1 MHYRLAEERDID
13 SICALIQSAIAE
25 MERNNIHQWD
35 EIYPAKEDFL
45 DDIRK
50 RTLYVGTP
58 DDSIPDTIAVVYA
71 INKDADE
78 QYQNGTWDYPDSNY
92 SIIHRLCVN
101 PKFQNLGLAKETL
114 THIEDTLRDSGTE
127 TIRLDVFTDNP
138 FALRLYRKNGY
149 KETGTAHWRKGTFL
163 LMEKHL

>member
-1 MHYRLAEERDID
+1 MHYRLAEEQDID
-13 SICALIQSAIAE
+13 SICNLIKSAIAE

-45 DDIRK
+45 DDISK
-50 RTLYVGTP
+50 RTLYVGTTG
-58 DDSIPDTIAVVYA
+58 DSIPGTIAVVYA

-101 PKFQNLGLAKETL
+101 PEYQNRGLAKETL

-138 FALRLYRKNGY
+138 FALKLYRKNGY

>member
-35 EIYPAKEDFL
+35 EIYPTKEDFL
-45 DDIRK
+45 DDIGK

-58 DDSIPDTIAVVYA
+58 YDSAPGTIAVVYA
-71 INKDADE
+71 VNKDADE
-78 QYQNGTWDYPDSNY
+78 QYQNGTWDYPDSNFN
-92 SIIHRLCVN
+92 IIHRLCVN
-101 PKFQNLGLAKETL
+101 PEFQNLGLAKETL
-114 THIEDTLRDSGTE
+114 THIENTLRDSGTE
-127 TIRLDVFTDNP
+127 TIRLDVFTENP
-138 FALRLYRKNGY
+138 FALKLYRKNGY
-149 KETGTAHWRKGTFL
+149 KETGIAHWRKGTFL